1 MTDIVVK
8 ELIYVEDKDI
18 LYNIENI
25 IETLNEIK
33 DAIEEMD
40 KRVQSA
46 LDDLDKRV
54 KALEE

>member
-1 MTDIVVK
+1 MREVVVK

-33 DAIEEMD
+33 DAIE
-40 KRVQSA
+40 
-46 LDDLDKRV
+46 DLDKRL
-54 KALEE
+54 KALE

>member
-33 DAIEEMD
+33 AAIE
-40 KRVQSA
+40 
-46 LDDLDKRV
+46 DLDKRV
-54 KALEE
+54 KALE